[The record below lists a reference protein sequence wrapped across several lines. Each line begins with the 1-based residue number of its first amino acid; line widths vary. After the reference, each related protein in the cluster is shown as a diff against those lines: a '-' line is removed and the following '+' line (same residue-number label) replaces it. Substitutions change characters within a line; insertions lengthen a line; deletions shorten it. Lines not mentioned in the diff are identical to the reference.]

1 MANKVEKISEAMSL
15 ILATLLDE
23 APKLDQ
29 GDIVSVRRTPS
40 LDNLM
45 IDGPKGTIHILYMGG
60 NHKKKDLRNNA
71 ILTNRDLTI
80 GCIAH
85 IRYFDEGM
93 KPEDYVEWLNDV
105 LCGIEVENTRPEYE
119 RKIYPI
125 NDELIEQENGEW
137 KFLVRFGVPIDFIE
151 NKFKQ

>member
-1 MANKVEKISEAMSL
+1 MVNKVEKISEAMSL
-15 ILATLLDE
+15 FISTLEDAAPELD
-23 APKLDQ
+23 K
-29 GDIVSVRRTPS
+29 GDVVSIRRAAS

-45 IDGPKGTIHILYMGG
+45 IDGPKGTISVTYLGSS
-60 NHKKKDLRNNA
+60 HKKKDLRNNA
-71 ILTNRDLTI
+71 ILTNRDLII

-105 LCGIEVENTRPEYE
+105 ICGIEVENTRAEYE
-119 RKIYPI
+119 RKIYPM
-125 NDELIEQENGEW
+125 NDELIEQESREW
-137 KFLVRFGVPIDFIE
+137 KFMVRFGVPMDFIE